1 MWDKIGYQGF
11 IWFFGIVEDV
21 NDPLQLGRVRVRI
34 YNIHSF
40 DEARVRKEDLPW
52 AHIIMP
58 ASSAS
63 FNSVGV
69 SPNGLLVNST
79 IFGFFADGEE
89 QQKPMILGTLPGIPQ
104 PNPEDVDPN
113 NIVDDNHDV
122 SKLARGNNKLAA
134 EKNRLRAASKLE
146 DFEPPPESSF
156 GARYPHNKVFETENG
171 IAIEIDDTPGAQ
183 RIHIWHPGGSYTEIN
198 NGFTIH
204 KTNGTEFQICAID
217 KQVKVKGNYVVDIEG
232 NYIVNATGDIIFNT
246 GRSFSLNANTTISTR
261 SNLSTSMSAG
271 AFISMTAVGYASV
284 KAGAYLSLAAGG
296 FINVKSGA
304 GTAFVSGAVFSV
316 NAGAQ
321 IAMTSGVS
329 TSIGSTGPTYMFGN
343 PVLLY

>member
-1 MWDKIGYQGF
+1 MWDKVGYQGF
-11 IWFFGIVEDV
+11 VWFFGLVEDLE
-21 NDPLQLGRVRVRI
+21 DPLQLGRARIRI
-34 YNIHSF
+34 YNVHSF

-52 AHIIMP
+52 AHVIMP

-63 FNSVGV
+63 FNNVGV
-69 SPNGLLVNST
+69 SPTGLLLNST
-79 IFGFFADGEE
+79 VFGFFADGAE

-104 PNPEDVDPN
+104 PNPEAVDLN
-113 NIVDDNHDV
+113 TLSDDNHDV
-122 SKLARGNNKLAA
+122 SKLARGINKLAT
-134 EKNRLRAASKLE
+134 EKNRLRAESKLE

-156 GARYPHNKVFETENG
+156 RARYPHNQVFETQNG

-261 SNLSTSMSAG
+261 SNLSTTMNAG
-271 AFISMTAVGYASV
+271 AYIGMTSVGYTSV
-284 KAGAYLSLAAGG
+284 KAGAYVSIAAAG

-304 GTAFVSGAVFSV
+304 GTAFLSGAAFTV
-316 NAGAQ
+316 NAGAD
-321 IAMTSGVS
+321 IAIISGAA
-329 TSIGSTGPTYMFGN
+329 TSIGSGGPTYMFGN
-343 PVLLY
+343 PVLIY